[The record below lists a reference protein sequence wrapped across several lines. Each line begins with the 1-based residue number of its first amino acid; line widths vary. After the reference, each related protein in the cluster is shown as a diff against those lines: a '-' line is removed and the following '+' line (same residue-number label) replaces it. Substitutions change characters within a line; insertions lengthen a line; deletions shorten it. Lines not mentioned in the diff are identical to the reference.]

1 MRALRL
7 ICALSV
13 FFTGGATMKPKMVN
27 VQHQKGGDILDL
39 RRDINGPMRNALRPN
54 SPNKWIKYP
63 DNKGGFFIP
72 YVIVGPYNSEHQQMI
87 KDAMKK
93 LSQNTCLRFKPRTD
107 EDDYVEI
114 TNEKNSGCMSNVGRS
129 PTGVGH
135 VYLEANDYTT
145 CMEPRIVMH
154 ELMHTTGLWHEHSR
168 EDRDQYIK
176 VHLENVEGDGYGG
189 EDYSAQFEKVDSMD
203 ASTYGVPYDYKS
215 IMHYAKD
222 FFAKP
227 GTITMETIDPAY
239 QDIIGTV
246 EEPSKN
252 DYKKICSIYNCEYCM
267 GKKMSALED
276 GSEEPKPQPHSVTT
290 PTPFTQAPELC
301 YDQDPFQCLILSK
314 RGDLDCNPGSHFVHF
329 CCSTCRKNGGQTT
342 TVPTTTEKVF
352 PSTTPSQGCVDENP
366 FMCKKMKEFNM
377 LDCSANM
384 ESCCQTCKANEGP
397 AHANYEEDPNTTQ
410 TLHSTTRFCYDENP
424 SRCKRLARNNELNCR
439 SKIGRRKC
447 CRTCETHQDYF
458 VVFG

>member
-1 MRALRL
+1 
-7 ICALSV
+7 
-13 FFTGGATMKPKMVN
+13 
-27 VQHQKGGDILDL
+27 
-39 RRDINGPMRNALRPN
+39 
-54 SPNKWIKYP
+54 
-63 DNKGGFFIP
+63 
-72 YVIVGPYNSEHQQMI
+72 MI

-114 TNEKNSGCMSNVGRS
+114 TNEKNSG
-129 PTGVGH
+129 
-135 VYLEANDYTT
+135 

-176 VHLENVEGDGYGG
+176 VHLENVEGGCQKHDHEVIVARDGYGG

-267 GKKMSALED
+267 
-276 GSEEPKPQPHSVTT
+276 
-290 PTPFTQAPELC
+290 ELC